1 MQTLFSVIVLANHI
15 VFHCAH
21 RKKHSNSNALV
32 LNGPLVYTWATE
44 EEEEEAAEEAMD
56 SVGRSMFSFGR
67 WAPSSPLG
75 LKYIVPTMNEDVIY
89 RFFLWPSV
97 MSWQTGRSGTKS
109 LRGIQQT

>member
-1 MQTLFSVIVLANHI
+1 MQTLFGVIVLANHI

-32 LNGPLVYTWATE
+32 FNGPLVYTWAT

-89 RFFLWPSV
+89 RFFVAFCNELADGE
-97 MSWQTGRSGTKS
+97 WQAGQEPNR
-109 LRGIQQT
+109 